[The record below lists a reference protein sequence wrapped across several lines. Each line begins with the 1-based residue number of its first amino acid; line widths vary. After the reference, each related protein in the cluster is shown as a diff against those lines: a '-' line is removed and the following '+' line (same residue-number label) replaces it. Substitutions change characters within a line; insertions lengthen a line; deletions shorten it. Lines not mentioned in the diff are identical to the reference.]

1 MCYDSGGTM
10 NKEWEVDK
18 YRLFGMMP
26 GGNHA
31 GYRNYWNSIFSIAVR
46 TGVSNKIL
54 QWKYRKVLKENYSS
68 SGGYPIGDVDF
79 LTELGS
85 YQNNRMG

>member
-1 MCYDSGGTM
+1 
-10 NKEWEVDK
+10 
-18 YRLFGMMP
+18 MMP

-31 GYRNYWNSIFSIAVR
+31 GYRNYCNSVFSITVQ
-46 TGVSNKIL
+46 TSVSNKIL

-79 LTELGS
+79 LTQLGS